1 MPIFLA
7 SNLRQITENSRSFSA
22 RLQRTTAP
30 PPTHTPTTTHVP
42 MSSECVVG
50 SLTLFTNSLDD
61 ALGNRTRTKMAVL
74 KITQTNAAHGLDEN
88 VLRTVL
94 VICLHANDLQNNNIL
109 DIGIKLIQSSK
120 VIVNNAQL
128 LKTHWL
134 IHNEVRIENNLA
146 IVN

>member
-1 MPIFLA
+1 
-7 SNLRQITENSRSFSA
+7 
-22 RLQRTTAP
+22 
-30 PPTHTPTTTHVP
+30 